1 MNLREGVA
9 CGFSVMRLGIDAGI
23 AVVSMALAVPVGF
36 AIGEGAAMAREARG
50 RTLPVTTPT
59 DPKAHDFGTIVTHR

>member
-9 CGFSVMRLGIDAGI
+9 CGFGVMRLGIDAGI

-36 AIGEGAAMAREARG
+36 AIGEGAAMARANPATCKSFMINRW
-50 RTLPVTTPT
+50 
-59 DPKAHDFGTIVTHR
+59 